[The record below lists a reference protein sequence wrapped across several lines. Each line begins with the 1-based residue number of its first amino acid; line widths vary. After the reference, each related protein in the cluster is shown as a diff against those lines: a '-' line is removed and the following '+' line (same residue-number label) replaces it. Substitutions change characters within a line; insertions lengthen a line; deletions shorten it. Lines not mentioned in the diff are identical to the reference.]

1 MVKRFI
7 PLIALL
13 IGFFV
18 TGVIHA
24 KSDLVV
30 IDIGLQPESPV
41 AGETVTIAATIR
53 SVGTHGADRAFHVR
67 FTVDSMQVE
76 TPTVPFGLGAG
87 HSKTVSATWR
97 AEAGAHTIT
106 VEVDQPF
113 DNIDESNEGNNS
125 LVATLAIPVSSTLKT
140 HYSTLKVAVARFD
153 DRSSSG
159 FINIGEG
166 IADALVER
174 LVERG
179 VRVLE
184 RSELEAVM
192 QERSLNPFLT
202 KDLAAAG
209 QNLGADLLVVGS
221 VNKVNVQQSSIGLEL
236 FGVSISS
243 ASATVEMGISARLVN
258 VYTTEIEKVVS
269 AEGEEE
275 GPTGFSIGIGEI
287 LSLSPSGANDVCLGG
302 LRTTMSHYSIGET
315 IHIGYRNPGA
325 AAWYTVEINTIG
337 GQFIKWLDWQYVTPG
352 DCGKWLWDQRDMWN
366 AQMSP
371 GMYIAKLWDGAAY
384 IATVNLQIRLGSGL
398 TLRPLEE
405 FTVGTSQFADTIV
418 GKATDSV
425 LDQLVSELLRGIE
438 EVAPRMTA
446 TEGAPSPEEA
456 ISLSMEGQIARILPD
471 GRVVINLG
479 TSSGVSKGDFFQTLD
494 TRDLIIDP
502 TTGVI
507 LAYDILAV
515 KGEIV
520 IVEVRDR
527 IAYGVKTTDFVP
539 LVGDVVRLS
548 PP

>member
-1 MVKRFI
+1 MKRFI

-13 IGFFV
+13 IGLFV
-18 TGVIHA
+18 TGVAHA

-53 SVGTHGADRAFHVR
+53 NVGAHGANRAFYVR

-76 TPTVPFGLGAG
+76 TPTVPSGLGAD

-97 AEAGAHTIT
+97 AEAGTHTIT

-125 LVATLAIPVSSTLKT
+125 LAAALAIPMSSTLAT
-140 HYSTLKVAVARFD
+140 RFSTLKVAVARFD
-153 DRSSSG
+153 DRSTSG
-159 FINIGEG
+159 FVNVGEG

-202 KDLAAAG
+202 QDLAAAG

-221 VNKVNVQQSSIGLEL
+221 VNKVNVQQSSLNLGL
-236 FGVSISS
+236 FSISS
-243 ASATVEMGISARLVN
+243 ASVEMGVSARLVN

-275 GPTGFSIGIGEI
+275 GTTGFSIGIGKI
-287 LSLSPSGANDVCLGG
+287 LSLSPLDANNVCLGG

-315 IHIGYRNPGA
+315 IHIGYRNSGA

-371 GMYIAKLWDGAAY
+371 GMYVAKLWDGAAY
-384 IATVNLQIRLGSGL
+384 IATVNFQIKLGRGL
-398 TLRPLEE
+398 TLPPLEE
-405 FTVGTSQFADTIV
+405 ITVGTSQFADTIV

-425 LDQLVSELLRGIE
+425 LNQLVSELLRGME
-438 EVAPRMTA
+438 EVAPRITI
-446 TEGAPSPEEA
+446 TEAALSPEEP

-507 LAYDILAV
+507 LAYDFLNV

-527 IAYGVKTTDFVP
+527 IAYGVTTTDFVP
-539 LVGDVVRLS
+539 LVGDVVRLA

>member
-1 MVKRFI
+1 VKRFI

-13 IGFFV
+13 IGLFV
-18 TGVIHA
+18 TGVAHA

-53 SVGTHGADRAFHVR
+53 NVGAHGANRAFYVR

-76 TPTVPFGLGAG
+76 TPTVPSGLGAD

-125 LVATLAIPVSSTLKT
+125 LAAALAIPMSSTLAT
-140 HYSTLKVAVARFD
+140 RFSTLKVAVARFD
-153 DRSSSG
+153 DRSTSG
-159 FINIGEG
+159 FVNVGEG

-202 KDLAAAG
+202 QDLAAAG

-221 VNKVNVQQSSIGLEL
+221 VNKVNVQQSSLNLGL
-236 FGVSISS
+236 FSISS
-243 ASATVEMGISARLVN
+243 ASVEMGVSARLVN

-275 GPTGFSIGIGEI
+275 GTTGFSIGIGKI
-287 LSLSPSGANDVCLGG
+287 LSLSPLDANNVCLGG

-315 IHIGYRNPGA
+315 IHIGYRNSGA

-371 GMYIAKLWDGAAY
+371 GMYVAKLWDGAAY
-384 IATVNLQIRLGSGL
+384 IATVNFQIKLGRGL
-398 TLRPLEE
+398 TLPPLEE
-405 FTVGTSQFADTIV
+405 ITVGTSQFADTIV

-425 LDQLVSELLRGIE
+425 LNQLVSELLRGME
-438 EVAPRMTA
+438 EVAPRITI
-446 TEGAPSPEEA
+446 TEAALSPEEP

-507 LAYDILAV
+507 LAYDFLNV

-527 IAYGVKTTDFVP
+527 IAYGVTTTDFVP
-539 LVGDVVRLS
+539 LVGDVVRLA

>member
-1 MVKRFI
+1 MKRFI

-13 IGFFV
+13 IGLFV

-41 AGETVTIAATIR
+41 SGETVTIAATIR
-53 SVGTHGADRAFHVR
+53 NVGAHGADRAFYVR

-125 LVATLAIPVSSTLKT
+125 LVATLTIPMSSNLATR
-140 HYSTLKVAVARFD
+140 YSTLKVAVARFD

-159 FINIGEG
+159 FINVGEG

-202 KDLAAAG
+202 QDLAAAG

-221 VNKVNVQQSSIGLEL
+221 VNKVDVQQSSIGLGL
-236 FGVSISS
+236 FGISISS
-243 ASATVEMGISARLVN
+243 ASASVEMSISARLVN

-275 GPTGFSIGIGEI
+275 GTTGFSIGIGEI
-287 LSLSPSGANDVCLGG
+287 LFPSSLDANDVCLGG

-315 IHIGYRNPGA
+315 IHMGYRNPGA
-325 AAWYTVEINTIG
+325 AAWHTVEIDTIG
-337 GQFIKWLDWQYVTPG
+337 GQFVKWLDWQYVTPG

-384 IATVNLQIRLGSGL
+384 IATANFQIRLGSGL
-398 TLRPLEE
+398 TLPPLEE
-405 FTVGTSQFADTIV
+405 ITVGTSQFADTIV
-418 GKATDSV
+418 GKATDSA
-425 LDQLVSELLRGIE
+425 LNQLVSELLRGME
-438 EVAPRMTA
+438 EVAPRITS
-446 TEGAPSPEEA
+446 TEGTLSPEEA

-479 TSSGVSKGDFFQTLD
+479 TSSGVSKGDFFHTLD

-507 LAYDILAV
+507 LAYDILDV

-539 LVGDVVRLS
+539 LVGDVVRLAS
-548 PP
+548 P

>member
-13 IGFFV
+13 IGLFV
-18 TGVIHA
+18 TGVAHA

-53 SVGTHGADRAFHVR
+53 NVGAHGANRAFYVR

-76 TPTVPFGLGAG
+76 TPTVPSGLGAD

-125 LVATLAIPVSSTLKT
+125 LAAALAIPMSSTLAT
-140 HYSTLKVAVARFD
+140 RFSTLKVAVARFD
-153 DRSSSG
+153 DRSTSG
-159 FINIGEG
+159 FVNVGEG

-202 KDLAAAG
+202 QDLAAAG

-221 VNKVNVQQSSIGLEL
+221 VNKVNVQQSSLNLGL
-236 FGVSISS
+236 FSISS
-243 ASATVEMGISARLVN
+243 ASVEMGVSARLVN

-275 GPTGFSIGIGEI
+275 GTTGFSIGIGKI
-287 LSLSPSGANDVCLGG
+287 LSLSPLDANDVCLGG
-302 LRTTMSHYSIGET
+302 LRTTMSHYFIGET

-337 GQFIKWLDWQYVTPG
+337 GQFIKWLDWQYVIPG

-371 GMYIAKLWDGAAY
+371 GMYVAKLWDGAAY
-384 IATVNLQIRLGSGL
+384 IATVNFQIKLGRGL
-398 TLRPLEE
+398 TLPPLEE
-405 FTVGTSQFADTIV
+405 ITVGTSQFADTIV

-425 LDQLVSELLRGIE
+425 LNQLVSELLRGME
-438 EVAPRMTA
+438 EVAPRITI
-446 TEGAPSPEEA
+446 TEAALSPEEP

-507 LAYDILAV
+507 LAYDFLNV

-527 IAYGVKTTDFVP
+527 IAYGVTTTDFVP
-539 LVGDVVRLS
+539 LVGDVVRLA

>member
-1 MVKRFI
+1 MKRFI

-13 IGFFV
+13 IGLFV

-53 SVGTHGADRAFHVR
+53 NVGAHGADRAFYVR

-76 TPTVPFGLGAG
+76 TPTVPFGLDAG

-125 LVATLAIPVSSTLKT
+125 LVATLTIPMSSTLAT
-140 HYSTLKVAVARFD
+140 RYSTLKVAVARFD

-159 FINIGEG
+159 FINVGEG
-166 IADALVER
+166 IADVLVER

-209 QNLGADLLVVGS
+209 QNLGADLLIVGS
-221 VNKVNVQQSSIGLEL
+221 VNKVNVQQSSLSLGL
-236 FGVSISS
+236 FSISS
-243 ASATVEMGISARLVN
+243 ASVEMGVSARLVN

-275 GPTGFSIGIGEI
+275 GTTGFSIGIGEI
-287 LSLSPSGANDVCLGG
+287 LSLSPLDANDVCLGG
-302 LRTTMSHYSIGET
+302 LRTTMSQYSIGET

-325 AAWYTVEINTIG
+325 AAWYTVEIDTIG

-384 IATVNLQIRLGSGL
+384 IATVNFQIRLGSGL
-398 TLRPLEE
+398 TLPPLEE
-405 FTVGTSQFADTIV
+405 ITVGTSQFADTIV
-418 GKATDSV
+418 GKAADSA
-425 LDQLVSELLRGIE
+425 LNQLVSELLRGIE

-494 TRDLIIDP
+494 IRDLIIDP

-507 LAYDILAV
+507 LAYDILDV

-527 IAYGVKTTDFVP
+527 IAYGVKTTDFVS
-539 LVGDVVRLS
+539 LVGDVVRLAS
-548 PP
+548 P

>member
-1 MVKRFI
+1 MKRFI

-13 IGFFV
+13 IGLFV
-18 TGVIHA
+18 TGATHA

-53 SVGTHGADRAFHVR
+53 NVGAHGADRAFYVR

-76 TPTVPFGLGAG
+76 TPTVPFGLHAG

-97 AEAGAHTIT
+97 AEAGAHAIV

-125 LVATLAIPVSSTLKT
+125 LVATLAIPVSSTPAT
-140 HYSTLKVAVARFD
+140 RYSTLKVAVARFD
-153 DRSSSG
+153 DRSGSG
-159 FINIGEG
+159 FINVSEG

-202 KDLAAAG
+202 QDLAAAG

-221 VNKVNVQQSSIGLEL
+221 VNKVNVQQSSLSLGL
-236 FGVSISS
+236 FSISS
-243 ASATVEMGISARLVN
+243 ASVEMGISARLVN

-269 AEGEEE
+269 AKGEEE
-275 GPTGFSIGIGEI
+275 GTTGFSIGIGEI
-287 LSLSPSGANDVCLGG
+287 LSLYPLDANDVCLGG
-302 LRTTMSHYSIGET
+302 LRATMSRYSIGET
-315 IHIGYRNPGA
+315 IHIGYRNPGT
-325 AAWYTVEINTIG
+325 AAWYTVEIDTIG
-337 GQFIKWLDWQYVTPG
+337 GQFVKWLDWQYVTPG

-371 GMYIAKLWDGAAY
+371 GMYIAKLWDGDAY
-384 IATVNLQIRLGSGL
+384 IATVSFQIKLGSGL
-398 TLRPLEE
+398 TLPPIEE
-405 FTVGTSQFADTIV
+405 ITVGTSQFADTIV
-418 GKATDSV
+418 GKAADSA
-425 LDQLVSELLRGIE
+425 LNQLVSELLRGME
-438 EVAPRMTA
+438 EVAPRITI
-446 TEGAPSPEEA
+446 TEGARSSEEPL
-456 ISLSMEGQIARILPD
+456 SLSMEGQIARILLD

-502 TTGVI
+502 ATGVI
-507 LAYDILAV
+507 LTYDILGV

-527 IAYGVKTTDFVP
+527 IAYGIKTTDFVP

>member
-1 MVKRFI
+1 MKRFI

-30 IDIGLQPESPV
+30 IDIGLQPENPV
-41 AGETVTIAATIR
+41 ASETVTIAATIR
-53 SVGTHGADRAFHVR
+53 NVGTHGADRAFYVR
-67 FTVDSMQVE
+67 FIVDSMQIE

-113 DNIDESNEGNNS
+113 DNIDESNEGNNL
-125 LVATLAIPVSSTLKT
+125 LVATLTIQMSSTSET
-140 HYSTLKVAVARFD
+140 GYSTLKVAVARFD

-159 FINIGEG
+159 FINVGEG

-202 KDLAAAG
+202 EDLAAAG

-221 VNKVNVQQSSIGLEL
+221 VNRVNVQQSSLSLGL
-236 FGVSISS
+236 FSISS
-243 ASATVEMGISARLVN
+243 ASVEMGISARLVN

-275 GPTGFSIGIGEI
+275 GTTGFSIGIGKI
-287 LSLSPSGANDVCLGG
+287 LSLSPLDANDVCLGG

-325 AAWYTVEINTIG
+325 AAWYTVEIDTIG
-337 GQFIKWLDWQYVTPG
+337 GQFVKWLDWQYVTPG

-398 TLRPLEE
+398 TLPPLEE
-405 FTVGTSQFADTIV
+405 ITVGTSQFADTIV

-425 LDQLVSELLRGIE
+425 LNQLVSELLRGME
-438 EVAPRMTA
+438 EVAPRITI
-446 TEGAPSPEEA
+446 TEAALSPEEP

-479 TSSGVSKGDFFQTLD
+479 TSSGVSKGDFFQTLE
-494 TRDLIIDP
+494 TRDLIIDSA
-502 TTGVI
+502 TGVI
-507 LAYDILAV
+507 LAYDFLDV

-527 IAYGVKTTDFVP
+527 IAYGVTTTDFVP
-539 LVGDVVRLS
+539 LVGDVVRLA

>member
-1 MVKRFI
+1 MKRFI

-13 IGFFV
+13 IGLFV

-30 IDIGLQPESPV
+30 IDIGLLPESPV
-41 AGETVTIAATIR
+41 AGETATIAATIR
-53 SVGTHGADRAFHVR
+53 NVGAHGADRAFYVR

-125 LVATLAIPVSSTLKT
+125 LVVTLAIPMSSTLAT
-140 HYSTLKVAVARFD
+140 RYSTLKVAVARFD

-159 FINIGEG
+159 FINVGEG

-202 KDLAAAG
+202 QDLAAAG
-209 QNLGADLLVVGS
+209 QNLGADLLIVGS
-221 VNKVNVQQSSIGLEL
+221 VNKVNVQRSSLSLGL
-236 FGVSISS
+236 FSISS
-243 ASATVEMGISARLVN
+243 ASVEMGISARLVN

-275 GPTGFSIGIGEI
+275 GTTGFSIGIGKI
-287 LSLSPSGANDVCLGG
+287 LSLSPLDANDVCLGG

-315 IHIGYRNPGA
+315 IHIGYRNSGA
-325 AAWYTVEINTIG
+325 AAWYTVEIDTIG
-337 GQFIKWLDWQYVTPG
+337 GQFVKWLDWQYVTPG

-371 GMYIAKLWDGAAY
+371 GMYFAKLWDGAAY
-384 IATVNLQIRLGSGL
+384 IATASFQIKLGSGL
-398 TLRPLEE
+398 TLTPLEE
-405 FTVGTSQFADTIV
+405 ITVGTSQFADTIV

-425 LDQLVSELLRGIE
+425 LNQLVSELLRGME
-438 EVAPRMTA
+438 EVAPRIMI
-446 TEGAPSPEEA
+446 TEGALSLEEP

-479 TSSGVSKGDFFQTLD
+479 TSSGVSKGDFFQTLE
-494 TRDLIIDP
+494 TRDLIIDSA
-502 TTGVI
+502 TGVI
-507 LAYDILAV
+507 LAYDILGV

-527 IAYGVKTTDFVP
+527 IAYGVKTTGFVP
-539 LVGDVVRLS
+539 LVGDVVRLA

>member
-1 MVKRFI
+1 MKRFI

-13 IGFFV
+13 IGLFV
-18 TGVIHA
+18 TGVVHA

-53 SVGTHGADRAFHVR
+53 NVGAHGADRAFYVR

-76 TPTVPFGLGAG
+76 TPTVPFGLYAG

-97 AEAGAHTIT
+97 AEAGTHTIT

-125 LVATLAIPVSSTLKT
+125 LVATLAIPMSSTLAT
-140 HYSTLKVAVARFD
+140 RYSTLKVAVARFD

-159 FINIGEG
+159 FINVGEG

-221 VNKVNVQQSSIGLEL
+221 VNKVNVQQSSLSLGL
-236 FGVSISS
+236 FSISS
-243 ASATVEMGISARLVN
+243 ASVEMGVSARLVN

-275 GPTGFSIGIGEI
+275 GTTGFSIGIGKI
-287 LSLSPSGANDVCLGG
+287 LSLSPLNANDVCLGG

-325 AAWYTVEINTIG
+325 AAWYTVEIDTIG

-384 IATVNLQIRLGSGL
+384 IATVNFQIKLGSGL
-398 TLRPLEE
+398 TLPPLEE
-405 FTVGTSQFADTIV
+405 ITVGTSQFADTIV

-425 LDQLVSELLRGIE
+425 LNQLVSELLRGME
-438 EVAPRMTA
+438 EVAPRITI
-446 TEGAPSPEEA
+446 TEGARSPEEP

-471 GRVVINLG
+471 GGVVINLG
-479 TSSGVSKGDFFQTLD
+479 TPSGVSKGDFFQTLD
-494 TRDLIIDP
+494 TRDLVIDP

-507 LAYDILAV
+507 LAYDIVDV

-539 LVGDVVRLS
+539 HVGDVVRLS

>member
-1 MVKRFI
+1 VKRFI

-13 IGFFV
+13 IGLFV
-18 TGVIHA
+18 TGVAHA

-53 SVGTHGADRAFHVR
+53 NVGAHGANRAFYVR

-76 TPTVPFGLGAG
+76 TPTVPSGLGAD

-125 LVATLAIPVSSTLKT
+125 LAAALAIPMSSTLAT
-140 HYSTLKVAVARFD
+140 RFSTLKVAVARFD
-153 DRSSSG
+153 DRSTSG
-159 FINIGEG
+159 FVNVGEG

-202 KDLAAAG
+202 QDLAAAG

-221 VNKVNVQQSSIGLEL
+221 VNKVNVQQSSLNLGL
-236 FGVSISS
+236 FSISS
-243 ASATVEMGISARLVN
+243 ASVEMGVSARLVN

-275 GPTGFSIGIGEI
+275 GTTGFSIGIGKI
-287 LSLSPSGANDVCLGG
+287 LSRSPLDANDVCLGG

-337 GQFIKWLDWQYVTPG
+337 GQFIKWLDWQYVIPG

-371 GMYIAKLWDGAAY
+371 GMYVAKLWDGAAY
-384 IATVNLQIRLGSGL
+384 IATVNFQIKLGRGL
-398 TLRPLEE
+398 TLPPLEE
-405 FTVGTSQFADTIV
+405 ITVGTSQFADTIV

-425 LDQLVSELLRGIE
+425 LNQLVSELLRGME
-438 EVAPRMTA
+438 EVAPRITI
-446 TEGAPSPEEA
+446 TEAALSPEEP

-507 LAYDILAV
+507 LAYDFLNV

-527 IAYGVKTTDFVP
+527 IAYGVTTTDFVP
-539 LVGDVVRLS
+539 LVGDVVRLA

>member
-1 MVKRFI
+1 MKRFI

-13 IGFFV
+13 IGLFV

-53 SVGTHGADRAFHVR
+53 NVGAHGADRTFYVR

-97 AEAGAHTIT
+97 AEAGTHTIA

-125 LVATLAIPVSSTLKT
+125 LVATLVIPMSSTLAT
-140 HYSTLKVAVARFD
+140 RYSTLKVAVARFD

-159 FINIGEG
+159 FINVGEG

-202 KDLAAAG
+202 QDLAAAG

-221 VNKVNVQQSSIGLEL
+221 VNKVNVQQSSLSLGL
-236 FGVSISS
+236 FSISS
-243 ASATVEMGISARLVN
+243 ASVEMGISARLVN

-269 AEGEEE
+269 AEGKEE
-275 GPTGFSIGIGEI
+275 GTTGFSIGIGEI
-287 LSLSPSGANDVCLGG
+287 LSLFPLDANDVCLGG

-325 AAWYTVEINTIG
+325 AAWYTVEIDTIG
-337 GQFIKWLDWQYVTPG
+337 GQFVKWLDWQYVTPG

-371 GMYIAKLWDGAAY
+371 GMYIVKLWDGAAY
-384 IATVNLQIRLGSGL
+384 IATVNFQIKLGRGL
-398 TLRPLEE
+398 TLPPLEE
-405 FTVGTSQFADTIV
+405 ITVGTSQFADTIV

-425 LDQLVSELLRGIE
+425 LNQLVSELLRGME
-438 EVAPRMTA
+438 EVAPRITI
-446 TEGAPSPEEA
+446 TGAALSPEEP

-479 TSSGVSKGDFFQTLD
+479 TSSGVSKGDFFQTLN
-494 TRDLIIDP
+494 TRNLIIDP
-502 TTGVI
+502 ATGVI
-507 LAYDILAV
+507 LAYDILDV

-520 IVEVRDR
+520 VVEVRDR

-548 PP
+548 PS

>member
-1 MVKRFI
+1 MKRFI

-30 IDIGLQPESPV
+30 IDIGLQPENPV
-41 AGETVTIAATIR
+41 ASETVTIAATIR
-53 SVGTHGADRAFHVR
+53 NVGTHGADRAFYVR
-67 FTVDSMQVE
+67 FIVDSMQIE

-125 LVATLAIPVSSTLKT
+125 LAAALAIPMSSTLAT
-140 HYSTLKVAVARFD
+140 RYSTLKVAVARFD
-153 DRSSSG
+153 DRSTSG
-159 FINIGEG
+159 FINVGEG

-202 KDLAAAG
+202 QDLAAAG
-209 QNLGADLLVVGS
+209 QNLGADLLIVGS
-221 VNKVNVQQSSIGLEL
+221 VNKVNVQQSSLSLGL
-236 FGVSISS
+236 FSISS
-243 ASATVEMGISARLVN
+243 ASVEMGISARLVN

-275 GPTGFSIGIGEI
+275 GTTGFSIGIGEI
-287 LSLSPSGANDVCLGG
+287 LSLSPLDANDVCLGG

-325 AAWYTVEINTIG
+325 AAWYTVEIDTIG
-337 GQFIKWLDWQYVTPG
+337 GQFVKWLDWQYVTPG

-371 GMYIAKLWDGAAY
+371 GTYIAKLWDGAAY

-398 TLRPLEE
+398 TLPPLEE
-405 FTVGTSQFADTIV
+405 ITVGTSQFADTIV
-418 GKATDSV
+418 GKATDSA
-425 LDQLVSELLRGIE
+425 LNQLVSELLRGME
-438 EVAPRMTA
+438 EVAPRITA
-446 TEGAPSPEEA
+446 TEGAPSSEEA

-494 TRDLIIDP
+494 TRDLVIDP

-507 LAYDILAV
+507 LAYDILDV
-515 KGEIV
+515 RGEIV

-539 LVGDVVRLS
+539 LVGDVVRLA

>member
-1 MVKRFI
+1 VKRFI

-13 IGFFV
+13 IGLFV

-30 IDIGLQPESPV
+30 IDIGLLPESPV
-41 AGETVTIAATIR
+41 AGETATIAATIR
-53 SVGTHGADRAFHVR
+53 NVGAHGADRAFYVR

-125 LVATLAIPVSSTLKT
+125 LVVTLAIPMSSTLAT
-140 HYSTLKVAVARFD
+140 RYSTLKVAVARFD

-159 FINIGEG
+159 FINVGEG

-202 KDLAAAG
+202 QDLAAAG
-209 QNLGADLLVVGS
+209 QNLGADLLIVGS
-221 VNKVNVQQSSIGLEL
+221 VNKVNVQQSSLSLGL
-236 FGVSISS
+236 FSISS
-243 ASATVEMGISARLVN
+243 ASVEMGISARLVN

-275 GPTGFSIGIGEI
+275 GTTGFSIGIGKI
-287 LSLSPSGANDVCLGG
+287 LSLSPLDANDVCLGG

-325 AAWYTVEINTIG
+325 AAWYTVEIDTIG
-337 GQFIKWLDWQYVTPG
+337 GQFVKWLDWQYVTPG

-371 GMYIAKLWDGAAY
+371 GMYFAKLWDGAAY
-384 IATVNLQIRLGSGL
+384 IATASFQIKLGSGL
-398 TLRPLEE
+398 TLTPLEE
-405 FTVGTSQFADTIV
+405 ITVGTSQFADTIV

-425 LDQLVSELLRGIE
+425 LNQLVSELLRGME
-438 EVAPRMTA
+438 EVAPRITI
-446 TEGAPSPEEA
+446 TEAALSPEEP

-479 TSSGVSKGDFFQTLD
+479 TSSGVSKGDFFQTLE
-494 TRDLIIDP
+494 TRDLIIDSA
-502 TTGVI
+502 TGVI
-507 LAYDILAV
+507 LAYDFLDV

-527 IAYGVKTTDFVP
+527 IAYGVTTTDFVP
-539 LVGDVVRLS
+539 LVGDVVRLA